1 MAATYDYMIVGGGI
15 IGLAT
20 AHALLERAPASSL
33 VLIEKEADWAQHQS
47 GRNSGVIHAGVY
59 YAPGSAKARMANA
72 GKESIVRFAER
83 HGIPHEICGKL
94 IVASAEE
101 QRASLE
107 ALHARAQQ
115 NGVPVEMLSA
125 AQGRDIEP
133 NVRMVAA
140 ISSPTTG
147 IIDYGAVCRT
157 LARMAAERGADL
169 RLNTEMLT
177 ATRAGGKHVI
187 ETNHGEI
194 KTRFLVTCGGLQSDR
209 VVARS
214 GSAPPARIVPFRGEY
229 YQLIASRRH
238 LIKHLV
244 YPVPDPALP
253 FLGVHFTR
261 MTDGNVHAGPNAV
274 LAFKREG
281 YSRTDLSL
289 RDLADTLGYG
299 GFWRLARRYWRRG
312 AGEMAR
318 SAFKGAFVRSLQELL
333 PEITAADLEPA
344 PAGVRAQAVRPD
356 GSIIDDFLF
365 VDGPDALH
373 VVNAPSPAA
382 TASLEIASAIV
393 DRVLAA
399 AG

>member
-1 MAATYDYMIVGGGI
+1 MGTTYDYTIVGGGI

-20 AHALLERAPASSL
+20 ANELLDRAPGSSL
-33 VLIEKEADWAQHQS
+33 VLIEKESDWAQHQS

-59 YAPGSAKARMANA
+59 YAPGSAKARMATA
-72 GKESIVRFAER
+72 GKESIVRFAAR

-94 IVASAEE
+94 IVATSEE
-101 QRASLE
+101 QRAPLE
-107 ALHARAQQ
+107 ALYGRARQ

-125 AQGRDIEP
+125 AQGKEVEP
-133 NVRMVAA
+133 NVRLVAA

-147 IIDYGAVCRT
+147 IIDYGAVCRI
-157 LARMAAERGADL
+157 LAQLVMDRGADM
-169 RLNTEMLT
+169 RLDTEML
-177 ATRAGGKHVI
+177 ATVRNGSERVV
-187 ETNHGEI
+187 ETNRGEI
-194 KTRFLVTCGGLQSDR
+194 RTRFLVTCGGLQSDR
-209 VVARS
+209 IVARS
-214 GSAPPARIVPFRGEY
+214 GSEPPARIVPFRGEY
-229 YQLIASRRH
+229 YQLIPSRRH
-238 LIKHLV
+238 LINHLV

-289 RDLADTLGYG
+289 RDLGDTLGYG
-299 GFWRLARRYWRRG
+299 GFWRLARRYWRHG

-333 PEITAADLEPA
+333 PDITGDDLESA

-365 VDGPDALH
+365 VDGPNALH

-393 DRVLAA
+393 DRVLESN
-399 AG
+399 G

>member
-1 MAATYDYMIVGGGI
+1 MYDYMIVGGGI

-20 AHALLERAPASSL
+20 ANALLERAPRSSL
-33 VLIEKEADWAQHQS
+33 VLIEKESGWAQHQS

-72 GKESIVRFAER
+72 GKDSIVRFAAR

-94 IVASAEE
+94 IVATAEE
-101 QRASLE
+101 QRGRLE
-107 ALHARAQQ
+107 ALYARAQQ
-115 NGVPVEMLSA
+115 NGVPVEMLDVA
-125 AQGRDIEP
+125 RAREIEP

-157 LARMAAERGADL
+157 LVQLVVGRGAEL
-169 RLNTEMLT
+169 RLGTEMLA
-177 ATRAGGKHVI
+177 ATRSGTEHVV
-187 ETNHGEI
+187 ETNRGEVR
-194 KTRFLVTCGGLQSDR
+194 TRFLVTCAGLQSDR
-209 VVARS
+209 IVARS
-214 GSAPPARIVPFRGEY
+214 GSEAAARIVPFRGEY
-229 YQLIASRRH
+229 YKLVPNRRH
-238 LIKHLV
+238 LINHLV

-261 MTDGNVHAGPNAV
+261 MTDGDVHAGPNAV

-281 YSRTDLSL
+281 YTRTDLSL
-289 RDLADTLGYG
+289 RDLGNTLGYG

-312 AGEMAR
+312 GAEMAR
-318 SAFKGAFVRSLQELL
+318 SVSKRAFVRSLQELL
-333 PEITAADLEPA
+333 PEIAADDLEPA

-365 VDGPDALH
+365 VDAPNAVH

-393 DRVLAA
+393 DRVL
-399 AG
+399 GTTG

>member
-15 IGLAT
+15 IGLGVANS
-20 AHALLERAPASSL
+20 LLERSPEASL

-59 YAPGSAKARMANA
+59 YAPGSAKARMASA

-94 IVASAEE
+94 IVATAEE
-101 QRASLE
+101 QRAPLE

-125 AQGRDIEP
+125 VQGREIEP

-157 LARMAAERGADL
+157 LARLVAERGADM
-169 RLNTEMLT
+169 RLDTEMQ
-177 ATRAGGKHVI
+177 AAARDGGSHVI
-187 ETNHGEI
+187 ETNRGEVRA
-194 KTRFLVTCGGLQSDR
+194 RFLITCAGLQSDR
-209 VVARS
+209 AVAVS
-214 GSAPPARIVPFRGEY
+214 GSPPEARIVPFRGEY
-229 YQLIASRRH
+229 YQLIPSRRH
-238 LIKHLV
+238 LINHLV
-244 YPVPDPALP
+244 YPVPDPTLP

-261 MTDGNVHAGPNAV
+261 MIDGNVHAGPNAV

-281 YSRTDLSL
+281 YSRRDVSL
-289 RDLADTLGYG
+289 RDLGDTLGYG

-318 SAFKGAFVRSLQELL
+318 SAFKGAFVRSLRELL
-333 PEITAADLEPA
+333 PDLTADDLEPA

-365 VDGPDALH
+365 VDGPNALH

-382 TASLEIASAIV
+382 TAALEIASEIV

>member
-1 MAATYDYMIVGGGI
+1 MGTTYDYTIVGGGI

-20 AHALLERAPASSL
+20 ANELLDRAPGSSL
-33 VLIEKEADWAQHQS
+33 VLIEKESDWAQHQS

-59 YAPGSAKARMANA
+59 YAPGSAKARMATA
-72 GKESIVRFAER
+72 GKESIVRFAAR

-94 IVASAEE
+94 IVATSEE
-101 QRASLE
+101 QRAPLE
-107 ALHARAQQ
+107 ALYGRARQ

-125 AQGRDIEP
+125 AQGKEVEP
-133 NVRMVAA
+133 NVRLVAA

-157 LARMAAERGADL
+157 LAQLVMDRGADM
-169 RLNTEMLT
+169 RLDTEML
-177 ATRAGGKHVI
+177 ATVRNGSERVV
-187 ETNHGEI
+187 ETNRGEI
-194 KTRFLVTCGGLQSDR
+194 RTRFLVTCGGLQSDR
-209 VVARS
+209 IVARS
-214 GSAPPARIVPFRGEY
+214 GSEPPARIVPFRGEY
-229 YQLIASRRH
+229 YQLIPSRRH
-238 LIKHLV
+238 LINHLV

-289 RDLADTLGYG
+289 RDLGDTLGYG
-299 GFWRLARRYWRRG
+299 GFWRLARRYWRHG

-333 PEITAADLEPA
+333 PDITGDDLESA

-365 VDGPDALH
+365 VDGPNALH

-393 DRVLAA
+393 DRVLESN
-399 AG
+399 G

>member
-15 IGLAT
+15 IGLGVANS
-20 AHALLERAPASSL
+20 LLERSPEASL

-59 YAPGSAKARMANA
+59 YAPGSAKARMASV

-94 IVASAEE
+94 IVATAEE
-101 QRASLE
+101 QRAPLE

-125 AQGRDIEP
+125 VQGREIEP

-157 LARMAAERGADL
+157 LARLVAERGADM
-169 RLNTEMLT
+169 RLDTEMQ
-177 ATRAGGKHVI
+177 AAARDGGSHVI
-187 ETNHGEI
+187 ETNRGEI
-194 KTRFLVTCGGLQSDR
+194 RARFLITCAGLQSDR
-209 VVARS
+209 AVAVS
-214 GSAPPARIVPFRGEY
+214 GSRPEARIVPFRGEY
-229 YQLIASRRH
+229 YQLIPSRRH
-238 LIKHLV
+238 LINHLV
-244 YPVPDPALP
+244 YPVPDPTLP

-261 MTDGNVHAGPNAV
+261 MIDGNVHAGPNAV

-281 YSRTDLSL
+281 YSRRDVSL
-289 RDLADTLGYG
+289 RDLGDTLGYG

-318 SAFKGAFVRSLQELL
+318 SAFKGAFVRSLRELL
-333 PEITAADLEPA
+333 PDLTADDLEPA

-365 VDGPDALH
+365 VDGPNALH

-382 TASLEIASAIV
+382 TAALEIASEIV

>member
-1 MAATYDYMIVGGGI
+1 MATTYDYMIVGGGI
-15 IGLAT
+15 IGLAV
-20 AHALLERAPASSL
+20 ANSLLERSPGASL

-59 YAPGSAKARMANA
+59 YAPGSAKALMANA

-83 HGIPHEICGKL
+83 HDIPHEICGKL
-94 IVASAEE
+94 IVATTEA
-101 QRASLE
+101 QRAPLE
-107 ALHARAQQ
+107 ALYSRAQQ
-115 NGVPVEMLSA
+115 NGVPVEMLTA
-125 AQGRDIEP
+125 PQGREIEP

-147 IIDYGAVCRT
+147 IIDYDAVCRT
-157 LARMAAERGADL
+157 LARLAAERGADL
-169 RLNTEMLT
+169 RLDTEML
-177 ATRAGGKHVI
+177 ASVGGGSEHVV
-187 ETNHGEI
+187 ETSRGEVAA
-194 KTRFLVTCGGLQSDR
+194 RFLVTCAGLQSDR
-209 VVARS
+209 IVARS
-214 GSAPPARIVPFRGEY
+214 GSEPPARIVPFRGEY
-229 YQLIASRRH
+229 YQLVPSRRH
-238 LIKHLV
+238 LINHLV

-274 LAFKREG
+274 LALKREG
-281 YSRTDLSL
+281 YSRRDVSL
-289 RDLADTLGYG
+289 RDLGGTLGYG

-318 SAFKGAFVRSLQELL
+318 SVFKGAFVSNLQELL

-365 VDGPDALH
+365 VDRPNALH

-393 DRVLAA
+393 DRVLGGSA
-399 AG
+399 

>member
-1 MAATYDYMIVGGGI
+1 MATTYDYMIVGGGI
-15 IGLAT
+15 IGLAV
-20 AHALLERAPASSL
+20 ANSLLERSPGASL

-59 YAPGSAKARMANA
+59 YAPGSAKALMANA

-83 HGIPHEICGKL
+83 HDIPHEICGKL
-94 IVASAEE
+94 IVATNEV
-101 QRASLE
+101 QRGPLQ
-107 ALHARAQQ
+107 ALYERARQ
-115 NGVPVEMLSA
+115 NGVPVEMLTA
-125 AQGRDIEP
+125 AAGKEIEP
-133 NVRMVAA
+133 NVQMVAA

-147 IIDYGAVCRT
+147 IIDYDAVCRT
-157 LARMAAERGADL
+157 LARLAAERGADL
-169 RLNTEMLT
+169 RLDTEML
-177 ATRAGGKHVI
+177 ATVPAGSEHVVETSRGEVRA
-187 ETNHGEI
+187 
-194 KTRFLVTCGGLQSDR
+194 RFLVTCAGLQSDR
-209 VVARS
+209 IVARS
-214 GSAPPARIVPFRGEY
+214 GSEPPARIVPFRGEY
-229 YQLIASRRH
+229 YQLIPSRRH
-238 LIKHLV
+238 LINHLV

-281 YSRTDLSL
+281 YSRRDVSL
-289 RDLADTLGYG
+289 RDLGGTLGYG

-365 VDGPDALH
+365 VDGTNALH

-393 DRVLAA
+393 DRVLEK